1 MKNTDTQYTIAKNN
15 TLEALMPYMHVVS
28 EYENILK
35 NLGSRW
41 EILTLLGQMSG
52 TGTDMSK
59 TREGFEALSSKL
71 LSSLAKETL
80 KKVASEINSKAQV
93 SVDIL
98 IRNLFERTADIG
110 FLATDDDIRSF
121 IKERN
126 RLNYQISEL
135 SKERTNEEK
144 IEQLKHK
151 ISLLR
156 EKITL
161 RFEEYVLKYSVYS
174 NIILCDTDGNVLAEL
189 NRHSNVKT
197 SNDPLIK
204 ESIDTS
210 REYVETLRYSD
221 LEPDKQVSLMY
232 SYRVTDPESEAVLGV
247 LTLSFKFEDEMERI
261 FAKLR
266 EGSEYLALTLL
277 DKDGIV
283 IASSDKYQFPMG
295 AKLENALN
303 SEYKITKFAGRNYIT
318 KTCPTKGY
326 QGYMGLGWY
335 GQAMLPVEHAFEK
348 NEVSKLSNIEES
360 VLEAVMNNKALF
372 SEELRDIPKQADMIQ
387 KELDRTV
394 WNGNVKQSSSRRIM
408 NTSFSKVLLW
418 EVSNTGEKTKEIF
431 ESSIGNLHETVV
443 SSILSDVE
451 FQASLAIDI
460 MDRNLYERANDC
472 RWWALTSVFKE
483 ILSSKEPSSEDYEK
497 ISQILDY
504 INSLY
509 TVYTSLF
516 VFDKNCKIVA
526 VSKEHDRNLLGKT
539 LSEEFA
545 KQTLNI
551 KDSQKYMVSPF
562 AKSHIYSDK
571 ETYIYTASILSTQ
584 TAGEVVGGI
593 GIVFDSKPQ
602 FEAMLKDAIP
612 LDEKGEPT
620 SGSFGV
626 YADRS
631 KKIISCTNDDICTK
645 SFNSMPDEYFCMQNG
660 LSKSGVVEFDGT
672 YYAVGARASS
682 GYREYKG
689 EGDSYKN
696 DVIALIFVPLGSKT
710 EKIEK
715 KERRQ
720 KHLNIEVSNRFE
732 TDNTTEI
739 ASFYIGDKWLGIKS
753 ELVLEAVNTKGLT
766 LIPGATRLVAGRINY
781 YNKTVDVLDIKS
793 ELGFGK
799 TEICDDTQ
807 IVVTKIDKDIEDS
820 SEPIKYF
827 GIMVDTLGEIPEVPN
842 TRIDNLDTVFGSGD
856 LLGNGI
862 VKPTDGSRDSQ
873 MLVILDPRK
882 LLEKLM
888 KKELKNSGEA
898 QQ

>member
-1 MKNTDTQYTIAKNN
+1 MKHTDKQTNSAKNSS
-15 TLEALMPYMHVVS
+15 LEVLMPYMQVVS
-28 EYENILK
+28 EYDGILK

-59 TREGFEALSSKL
+59 TREGFELLSSHL
-71 LSSLAKETL
+71 LNSLAKETL

-93 SVDIL
+93 AVDIL

-110 FLATDDDIRSF
+110 FLATDDDVRAF
-121 IKERN
+121 IKEQN
-126 RLNYQISEL
+126 KLNYQILEL
-135 SKERTNEEK
+135 SKERGNEDK

-151 ISLLR
+151 IASLK
-156 EKITL
+156 EKIIV
-161 RFEEYVLKYSVYS
+161 RFEEYVAKYSVYS
-174 NIILCDTDGNVLAEL
+174 NIILCDADSNVLAEL
-189 NRHSNVKT
+189 DRDSSVK
-197 SNDPLIK
+197 SSKDPLIK
-204 ESIDTS
+204 EAIETS
-210 REYVETLRYSD
+210 KEYVETLRHSD
-221 LEPDKQVSLMY
+221 LEPNKAVSLLY

-247 LTLSFKFEDEMERI
+247 LALSFKFEDEMERI
-261 FAKLR
+261 FTKLQ

-283 IASSDKYQFPMG
+283 IASSDKYQLPLG
-295 AKLENALN
+295 AKLEMAIHG
-303 SEYKITKFAGRNYIT
+303 EYKITKFAGRNYIT
-318 KTCPTKGY
+318 KTCATKGY

-348 NEVSKLSNIEES
+348 NATSKLSGIKDEI
-360 VLEAVMNNKALF
+360 LEAVMNNKALF
-372 SEELRDIPKQADMIQ
+372 SEELRDIPKQADLIQ

-394 WNGNVKQSSSRRIM
+394 WNGNVKQSSSKRVM
-408 NTSFSKVLLW
+408 NTAFSKVLLW

-483 ILSSKEPSSEDYEK
+483 ILSSKEPTADDYEK

-526 VSKEHDRNLLGKT
+526 VSKGADRYLIGKT
-539 LSEEFA
+539 LSDEYV
-545 KQTLNI
+545 KQTLGV
-551 KDSQKYMVSPF
+551 KDSQKYLVSPF
-562 AKSHIYSDK
+562 VKSHIYADQ
-571 ETYIYTASILSTQ
+571 ETYIYTASILATSAT
-584 TAGEVVGGI
+584 ESVGGI

-602 FEAMLKDAIP
+602 FEAMLTDALP
-612 LDEKGEPT
+612 LDEKGET
-620 SGSFGV
+620 IHGSFGV
-626 YADRS
+626 FASRD
-631 KKIISCTNDDICTK
+631 KKIISCTNDDICTR
-645 SFNSMPDEYFCMQNG
+645 SFHLISDEYFTMQNG
-660 LSKSGVVEFDGT
+660 HSTSGIVEFGGI
-672 YYAVGARASS
+672 YYAVGARVSS
-682 GYREYKG
+682 GYREYKSDA
-689 EGDSYKN
+689 DSYKN
-696 DVIALIFVPLGSKT
+696 DVVALVFVPLGEKT
-710 EKIEK
+710 EKAEK

-766 LIPGATRLVAGRINY
+766 LIPGATKLVAGRINY
-781 YNKTVDVLDIKS
+781 HNKTVDVLDIKS

-799 TEICDDTQ
+799 TEINEDTQ
-807 IVVTKIDKDIEDS
+807 IVITKIDKDIEES
-820 SEPIKYF
+820 TEPVKYF

-842 TRIDNLDTVFGSGD
+842 SRIDSLNTVFGSGE

-862 VKPTDGSRDSQ
+862 VKPMDGSRESQ

-898 QQ
+898 QA